1 MRIWT
6 LTLVLSLGVAGVLQ
20 AKEGTTAD
28 PIVGEWT
35 LITTFGGADMESQ
48 LVVTR
53 SEDGTLAAIYH
64 DSRGGKTELD
74 AVSFEDGTL
83 TFQRSNRGRTIGF
96 EAKVE
101 GDRLSGA
108 HKLSSREI
116 PAVGARGDAALKAL
130 REERAKANERGD
142 DLEADYKKHSM
153 RAAPRDAFPV
163 LFDPKLTPA
172 AEATDIRDEEFVIGV
187 SFGNEAKAYPI
198 SIMGRHE
205 LANDTCGGIP
215 ITSSW

>member
-1 MRIWT
+1 M
-6 LTLVLSLGVAGVLQ
+6 A
-20 AKEGTTAD
+20 
-28 PIVGEWT
+28 
-35 LITTFGGADMESQ
+35 
-48 LVVTR
+48 
-53 SEDGTLAAIYH
+53 
-64 DSRGGKTELD
+64 
-74 AVSFEDGTL
+74 
-83 TFQRSNRGRTIGF
+83 
-96 EAKVE
+96 
-101 GDRLSGA
+101 
-108 HKLSSREI
+108 SSREI